1 MLYVLVI
8 VSISILY
15 ILYKRYMPVAG
26 VHHQDIQVSNQDN
39 EKVIVDLRDY
49 NNVHANVSEEAIHI
63 PIAYIKRKY
72 QEIPGRHVH
81 IIVDNEIEKN
91 MGVRLLRRK
100 GINVVSYT
108 MNDCCSQ
115 K

>member
-1 MLYVLVI
+1 MLYGLIV
-8 VSISILY
+8 VSIFILY

-26 VHHQDIQVSNQDN
+26 VHHQDIQIGTQD

-49 NNVHANVSEEAIHI
+49 NNVHANVSEEVIHI

-72 QEIPGRHVH
+72 QEIPDRHVH